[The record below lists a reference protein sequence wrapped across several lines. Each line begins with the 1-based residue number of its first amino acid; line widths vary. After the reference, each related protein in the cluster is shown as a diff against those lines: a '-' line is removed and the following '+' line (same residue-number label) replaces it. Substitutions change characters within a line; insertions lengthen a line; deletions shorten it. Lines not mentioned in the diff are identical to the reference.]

1 MRTGIFVTQLPVI
14 DGLKGGASFGL
25 YDSNNNNGAGA
36 SAAGATYAA
45 VTAEVTGR
53 LSMGTRDPVQCRQ
66 PDGSA
71 MTYTG
76 DEEINGKPI
85 AGVDGGTLGTTKDGV
100 STSMCGKCATIAG
113 TQFIIV
119 DRIWENDGAGGNKY
133 SDKSQADKKGTSVGS
148 GQTQFDI
155 AASKFKSG
163 PAGGNNMTS
172 VPVKIGGCN

>member
-1 MRTGIFVTQLPVI
+1 LI

-25 YDSNNNNGAGA
+25 YDSNNNGAGA

-85 AGVDGGTLGTTKDGV
+85 AGVDGVTTQHVWKVRHHCRHSIHHRRSHLGK
-100 STSMCGKCATIAG
+100 
-113 TQFIIV
+113 
-119 DRIWENDGAGGNKY
+119 
-133 SDKSQADKKGTSVGS
+133 
-148 GQTQFDI
+148 
-155 AASKFKSG
+155 
-163 PAGGNNMTS
+163 
-172 VPVKIGGCN
+172 